1 MRFIKLAIISIIIL
15 FLLVTAISLFIP
27 SKIRISKA
35 VDIKSSREKVILQ
48 ITHPTQWKYWFP
60 GADSLELLYIK
71 GEAKGIVVDS
81 QLHRSIIISERN
93 DSSVIALYGGPGA
106 REIVNGWRI
115 ITGNEMGFVTVQWW
129 MDFKLR
135 WYPWEKFSSL
145 FFENIYGVEM
155 EKGLDNL
162 KRLAEANRSS
172 IN

>member
-15 FLLVTAISLFIP
+15 FLLVTAISVFIP

-35 VDIKSSREKVILQ
+35 VDINSSKENVMTQ
-48 ITHPTQWKYWFP
+48 IANPTQWKYWFP
-60 GADSLELLYIK
+60 GADSLELYVE

-81 QLHRSIIISERN
+81 QLHRSIIIREKN

-115 ITGNEMGFVTVQWW
+115 IGGNEGGVVTVQWW

-145 FFENIYGVEM
+145 FFENIYGAQM
-155 EKGLDNL
+155 EKGLENL

>member
-1 MRFIKLAIISIIIL
+1 MRLIKLSIISIVIL
-15 FLLVTAISLFIP
+15 FSLVTAMSLFIP

-35 VDIKSSREKVILQ
+35 VDIISSKENVMLQ
-48 ITHPTQWKYWFP
+48 IANPIFWKYWFP
-60 GADSLELLYIK
+60 GADSLELLYIE

-81 QLHRSIIISERN
+81 YAHRSIFIREKN
-93 DSSVIALYGGPGA
+93 DSSVIAVYQGVGGK
-106 REIVNGWRI
+106 EILNGWRI
-115 ITGNEMGFVTVQWW
+115 ITGNSMDFVTVQWW

-145 FFENIYGVEM
+145 FFENIYGVQM

-162 KRLAEANRSS
+162 KRLVETNRSS

>member
-1 MRFIKLAIISIIIL
+1 MRFIKLAIISIVIL

-35 VDIKSSREKVILQ
+35 VDIISSRENVMLQ
-48 ITHPTQWKYWFP
+48 IVNPTKWKYWFP
-60 GADSLELLYIK
+60 GADSLELLYIE
-71 GEAKGIVVDS
+71 GEAKGIIVDS
-81 QLHRSIIISERN
+81 YLHRSIIIREKN
-93 DSSVIALYGGPGA
+93 DSSVLAVYQGVRA

-115 ITGNEMGFVTVQWW
+115 ITGDSPGFVTLQWW

-145 FFENIYGVEM
+145 FFENIYGVQM

-162 KRLAEANRSS
+162 KQLAESNRSS